1 MIEDATAAM
10 FLYFF
15 VIEQMH
21 ELVDSDEFGA
31 PTGDKHVKAEIG
43 VYNTEGQIDDIPNG
57 HAKDSHHD
65 NTAF

>member
-1 MIEDATAAM
+1 MIEDASAVT

-21 ELVDSDEFGA
+21 ELVDSDEVGA
-31 PTGDKHVKAEIG
+31 PTGEKQVKAEIG
-43 VYNTEGQIDDIPNG
+43 VYNAGGQIDDIPNG
-57 HAKDSHHD
+57 HAKDGPYD